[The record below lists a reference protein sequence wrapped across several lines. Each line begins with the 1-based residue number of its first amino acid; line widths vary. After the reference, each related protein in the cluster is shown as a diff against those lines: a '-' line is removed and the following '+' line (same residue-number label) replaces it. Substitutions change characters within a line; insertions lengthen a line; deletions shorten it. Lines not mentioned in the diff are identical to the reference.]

1 MTIIPRV
8 SSPADLPPG
17 WTDPP
22 WRNAPVLP
30 IAQFRPESSDHRP
43 QTEVKLLHDQE
54 RIYLFYR
61 VEDRFVK
68 ATRTAFQSSVCKDS
82 CVEFFVRPRP
92 DQGYFNFEVNA
103 IGTLLTSYIKDWT
116 RVGDSFAQREMLD
129 AETAHNVSIRS
140 SFSEPMVREMEEPLT
155 WTLQL
160 TIECALF
167 ESFLGP
173 LGDLRNQEWT
183 ANFFKC
189 GDETSHPHWA
199 SWQPVGGKL
208 NFHQP
213 EYFGTVR
220 FE

>member
-1 MTIIPRV
+1 MIIIPRV
-8 SSPADLPPG
+8 SSPFDLTPG

-22 WRNAPVLP
+22 WLDVPVLL
-30 IAQFRPESSDHRP
+30 IDQFRPESSDHRP
-43 QTEVKLLHDQE
+43 QTEVKLLHDQD
-54 RIYLFYR
+54 RLYLFYR
-61 VEDRFVK
+61 VADCFVK

-82 CVEFFVRPRP
+82 CVEFFVRPRL

-103 IGTLLTSYIKDWT
+103 IGTLLTSYLEDWT
-116 RVGDSFAQREMLD
+116 RTGDSFAKREMLD
-129 AETAHNVSIRS
+129 AETARGVSIRS
-140 SFSEPMVREMEEPLT
+140 SFTEPIEREIEEPLT

-160 TIECALF
+160 GIECSLF

-173 LGDLRNQEWT
+173 LGDLRGQEWT
-183 ANFFKC
+183 ANFYKC

-199 SWQPVGGKL
+199 SWKPVGGKL

-213 EYFGTVR
+213 EYFGAVR